1 MNILF
6 ISNLTGNLW
15 AGPNN
20 SVPAQVLAQAKID
33 NVMWVNL
40 NHNCLPNWKREEY
53 IFANYDQYPNCTLSD
68 LPAPF
73 NKPDFIVCEEIY
85 CYRPFDKMI
94 VSVIN
99 SGIPYSIIPRSSLT
113 LMGQK
118 NHALKKKIANII
130 FYNRYIKRSK
140 AIQYLTKYEESE
152 SKKMFSQPSFV
163 IPNGTNLPVIESKD
177 FCRDGIKATYI
188 GRVEIYQKGLDL
200 LVEVINSIKEKLRD
214 KGFSMDLYGPN
225 RDNTVEILSE
235 KIKEY
240 GIGDLLRFKDAVF
253 AEQKAKILRNTD
265 VFIMTSRFEGL
276 PMGLIEA
283 LGYGVP
289 CLATEGTFLMDEIEK
304 YNAGWAAG
312 TDEESIKEAFNRMLD
327 ELDSFSHKSKNAVE
341 LAKHYSWDFL
351 ASQLHEK
358 IESFI

>member
-1 MNILF
+1 M
-6 ISNLTGNLW
+6 
-15 AGPNN
+15 
-20 SVPAQVLAQAKID
+20 
-33 NVMWVNL
+33 
-40 NHNCLPNWKREEY
+40 
-53 IFANYDQYPNCTLSD
+53 
-68 LPAPF
+68 
-73 NKPDFIVCEEIY
+73 
-85 CYRPFDKMI
+85 
-94 VSVIN
+94 
-99 SGIPYSIIPRSSLT
+99 
-113 LMGQK
+113 
-118 NHALKKKIANII
+118 
-130 FYNRYIKRSK
+130 
-140 AIQYLTKYEESE
+140 
-152 SKKMFSQPSFV
+152 
-163 IPNGTNLPVIESKD
+163 
-177 FCRDGIKATYI
+177 
-188 GRVEIYQKGLDL
+188 

-214 KGFSMDLYGPN
+214 NGFSMDLYGPN

-253 AEQKAKILRNTD
+253 AEQKAEILRNTD